1 MCGSTGEDYILLRR
15 NIHTLDAETQR
26 RVFFSFRQLVY
37 RDIYF
42 LLHDH
47 ALTEDVIQ
55 EAFMKAI
62 AKAGQIREDSNLK
75 AWLRQV
81 SRNTA
86 YDMLRKNKRFRH
98 VIGLS
103 SVNINEEVDSSFIS
117 PVDVEQTVEQ
127 MLRDETLHE
136 AIGELKY
143 EYRLVLFLYYIAGL
157 SYAEIVKETGISEQV
172 LTQRLARAR
181 KKLAVQFSEKWGDRH
196 A

>member
-1 MCGSTGEDYILLRR
+1 MCNTEEPYVLLRH

-26 RVFFSFRQLVY
+26 QVFFSFRQLVY

-42 LLHDH
+42 LLRDH

-62 AKAGQIREDSNLK
+62 VKASKTHDNSNMR

-98 VIGLS
+98 VTGLS
-103 SVNINEEVDSSFIS
+103 SVNRNEETES
-117 PVDVEQTVEQ
+117 PLVSPDDVEDAVEQ
-127 MLRDETLHE
+127 MLRDEALHE
-136 AIGELKY
+136 AMGELKY

-157 SYAEIVKETGISEQV
+157 SYAEITQEIGITEQV

-181 KKLAVQFSEKWGDRH
+181 KKLAAQFSGKWGDRH

>member
-1 MCGSTGEDYILLRR
+1 MCVTGEAYVLLRR
-15 NIHTLDAETQR
+15 NIHTLNSETQR
-26 RVFFSFRQLVY
+26 QVFLSFRQLVY
-37 RDIYF
+37 RDIFF

-55 EAFMKAI
+55 EAFLKAI
-62 AKAGQIREDSNLK
+62 QKASHIREDSNIK

-86 YDMLRKNKRFRH
+86 YDMIRKNKRFRH
-98 VIGLS
+98 VTALPN
-103 SVNINEEVDSSFIS
+103 VNISEEAETSFIS
-117 PVDVEQTVEQ
+117 PLDVEETVERI
-127 MLRDETLHE
+127 LRDETLHE
-136 AIGELKY
+136 AISELKY

-157 SYAEIVKETGISEQV
+157 SYAEIARETGITEQI

-181 KKLAVQFSEKWGDRH
+181 KKLAVHFTEKWGDRH

>member
-1 MCGSTGEDYILLRR
+1 MCGTGEEYILLRR
-15 NIHTLDAETQR
+15 NIHTLDADTQR
-26 RVFFSFRQLVY
+26 KVFFSFRQLVY

-62 AKAGQIREDSNLK
+62 AKASQTREDSNLK

-98 VIGLS
+98 VIHLS
-103 SVNINEEVDSSFIS
+103 TVNVNEEAEDPFVS
-117 PVDVEQTVEQ
+117 PLDVEETVER

-136 AIGELKY
+136 AMGELKY

-157 SYAEIVKETGISEQV
+157 SYAEIAKETGITEQI

-181 KKLAVQFSEKWGDRH
+181 KKLAVHFSGKWGDRH